1 MIQEIPLRGLIQKP
15 KWFALVT
22 RSRAE
27 KKVAERISLQWNTFL
42 PLYTQ
47 WRQWSDRKKKVEIP
61 LIPSFVFVNTTEREL
76 SAILKDDGVVRVLR
90 YLGKPA
96 VVRDE
101 EIEVLRLFTINKDLI
116 QTISPIDLS
125 KGEMVE
131 IVQGPFAGIKANYIN
146 HKGKYK
152 IIVNIEATGTFY
164 QVEVAINN
172 IQKLSVSA

>member
-1 MIQEIPLRGLIQKP
+1 MVQEFPLRALVQEP

-27 KKVAERISLQWNTFL
+27 KKVAERISQQWNTFL

-47 WRQWSDRKKKVEIP
+47 WRQWSDRKKKVQVP

-101 EIEVLRLFTINKDLI
+101 EIEVLRLFTKNKNII
-116 QTISPIDLS
+116 QTINPIDLS

-146 HKGKYK
+146 HSGKHK
-152 IIVNIEATGTFY
+152 IIVNIEAIGTFF
-164 QVEVAINN
+164 QVEVAVNN
-172 IQKLSVSA
+172 IQKTSVSA